1 MRQTLRFLGALLL
14 LLGAVPALASAQR
27 DGDRIDTTLALSRG
41 GLVQLDGVSGD
52 IRVLGSDR
60 GDVAIDASI
69 ERGRFE
75 LSATNDR
82 IALRTRS
89 VGGQQSGA
97 RYSVT
102 VPRGTRLSIATVS
115 GRVEVR
121 ATMGEVAI
129 RSTSGSVEV
138 SGARERLEVSSV
150 SGDIDA
156 SDATGRVSL
165 ETVSGSI
172 TADQVSGTLGAEA
185 VSGSITLRRMTLR
198 ELHAKA
204 MSGSIRFEGSIAPTG
219 TYRLNAHSGTITMTL
234 PANTGASLELETF
247 SGRINTDFPLTLQ
260 PGETGIRR
268 GRRME
273 FTLGSGG
280 ARISASAFS
289 GSINIRRGATTTRN

>member
-1 MRQTLRFLGALLL
+1 MRHSLRFLGALV
-14 LLGAVPALASAQR
+14 LLGAIPALASAQR
-27 DGDRIDTTLALSRG
+27 DGDRVDTTLALTSG
-41 GLVQLDGVSGD
+41 GLVQLDGISGD
-52 IRVLGSDR
+52 IRVVGSDR
-60 GDVAIDASI
+60 SDVTIDASI

-75 LSATNDR
+75 LSVSDSR
-82 IALRTRS
+82 IALRSRS
-89 VGGQQSGA
+89 VGGRQEGG

-102 VPRGTRLSIATVS
+102 VPRGTRLSISTVA
-115 GRVEVR
+115 GRIEVR

-138 SGARERLEVSSV
+138 SGARGRLEVASV
-150 SGDIDA
+150 SGDVDA

-165 ETVSGSI
+165 ETVSGTI
-172 TADQVSGTLGAEA
+172 TADQVSGDLSAEA
-185 VSGSITLRRMTLR
+185 VSGSIALRRMTLQ

-204 MSGSIRFEGSIAPTG
+204 MSGSIRFEGGIAPSG
-219 TYRLNAHSGTITMTL
+219 SYRLNAHSGTITMTL
-234 PANTGASLELETF
+234 PANTGAALELETF

-273 FTLGSGG
+273 FTLGNGG

-289 GSINIRRGATTTRN
+289 GSINIRRGATTNRN